1 MLLSVRITV
10 ELTRNSPRLFSLCTG
25 QMCGGY
31 GRDLVSL
38 AQQISAPQNS
48 SASCTGA
55 DSAALS
61 LGREG
66 VGEIVALGPGLWA
79 QGSGSGGEWALGQR
93 VWFSPRIA
101 GNQGALSG
109 HVLLTPGEVAPAPED
124 LPDPEAASY
133 PFAVSTAW
141 TALVDCAGVQPAPLP
156 ASAAKFARRHATQ
169 GLDSPLDMLK
179 AAGQQGLEMLGSLPL
194 PGAAGELASRLRP
207 VTLSPSA
214 PRRAL
219 IHGASGAVGL
229 VAVQLLQRWGW
240 EVWAT
245 TTPATRS
252 SLDKLQQEQAKAALT
267 DQEGW
272 GGLPPFHIVDSAS
285 TVAALS
291 ASASIQPHSLSL
303 FLDGVGG
310 DAPQVLQDALG
321 LLAPSAQFVTLRGE
335 GVAKID
341 RQGFLQ
347 GAISGS
353 VCAFVV
359 WVIGGDAVKMAA
371 MLISFVALSLSHFPL
386 FSLQRHLVR
395 AMQSSC
401 RGVQRRLPLGDQRAE
416 RDGDELRVGAGARGT
431 LGAEPPARGAVART
445 GRRAPRSAA
454 RP

>member
-1 MLLSVRITV
+1 MLRSTGLCSRALPQVRYSWKLICLISVC
-10 ELTRNSPRLFSLCTG
+10 PG

-38 AQQISAPQNS
+38 AQQITSPLNS

-66 VGEIVALGPGLWA
+66 VGEIVALGSGLCA
-79 QGSGSGGEWALGQR
+79 QGGSGGGGGGEWALGQR

-101 GNQGALSG
+101 ANQGALSG

-124 LPDPEAASY
+124 LPDPEAAAY

-156 ASAAKFARRHATQ
+156 PAAAKFAQRRRGDNGAL

-207 VTLSPSA
+207 VSLSPTA

-219 IHGASGAVGL
+219 VHGASGAVGL

-252 SLDKLQQEQAKAALT
+252 SLDKLQQAQEQARAA
-267 DQEGW
+267 DAQAW
-272 GGLPPFHIVDSAS
+272 ASLPPFHIVDTSVQPLSSA
-285 TVAALS
+285 VGA
-291 ASASIQPHSLSL
+291 HSLSL

-310 DAPQVLQDALG
+310 DAAQALDAALP
-321 LLAPSAQFVTLRGE
+321 LLAPTAQFVTLRGE

-341 RQGFLQ
+341 REGFVQ

-353 VCAFVV
+353 VRPLCPHHARCGGVGG
-359 WVIGGDAVKMAA
+359 GGD
-371 MLISFVALSLSHFPL
+371 
-386 FSLQRHLVR
+386 
-395 AMQSSC
+395 
-401 RGVQRRLPLGDQRAE
+401 GG
-416 RDGDELRVGAGARGT
+416 GGLR
-431 LGAEPPARGAVART
+431 
-445 GRRAPRSAA
+445 
-454 RP
+454 